1 MTLKE
6 KIAILEAMEKG
17 STIQYSEA
25 DGETDRET
33 DEWRDLTTTEL
44 DFDVYTYRVKH
55 EGNPDAK
62 FKVGDKL
69 VYKSDGDLGIIDRYE
84 VTEVGQEYYKLDGIL
99 NKPREAAELEFIN
112 VRDVLFYFE
121 IYDHVSKKY
130 SMHPTRMTM
139 PEMDKEYGANH
150 NTLSWQ
156 PMYSLGFKL
165 KEN

>member
-25 DGETDRET
+25 DEET

-44 DFDVYTYRVKH
+44 DFDVYTYRVKP
-55 EGNPDAK
+55 EGNPVTK
-62 FKVGDKL
+62 FNVGDKL
-69 VYKSDGDLGIIDRYE
+69 VYKSDGDLGVIDRYE

-121 IYDHVSKKY
+121 IYNHVSKKY

-139 PEMDKEYGANH
+139 PEMDKEVGVHYA
-150 NTLSWQ
+150 TLSWE
-156 PMYSLGFKL
+156 PIYSLGFKI